1 MDAKKI
7 AGEQAAEFVKDGMT
21 VGLGTGSTAY
31 WAIMKV
37 GQLVKDGLRIQAV
50 CTSSN
55 TEQLAAQLGIP
66 IMDIN
71 EVDRVDLTIDGADEV
86 DPQYQLIKGG
96 GGALFREK
104 LVASISSQF
113 IVIVDES
120 KCVSSLGR
128 FPLPVEVAPFGW
140 NITNKQL
147 IQLGCQ
153 TQLRRAEQ
161 SPYITDN
168 GNYIIDCRFGVISN
182 PEELSIRLNGIPGVV
197 ENGLFV
203 NMTDIL
209 IVGSQSGVVRT
220 KMK

>member
-7 AGEQAAEFVKDGMT
+7 AGEQAVEFVKDGMI

-31 WAIMKV
+31 WAIMKI
-37 GQLVKDGLRIQAV
+37 GQLVKDGLRIRAV

-104 LVASISSQF
+104 LVASASSQF

-203 NMTDIL
+203 NRTDIL
-209 IVGSQSGVVRT
+209 IVGSQSGVIQT
-220 KMK
+220 KVK

>member
-7 AGEQAAEFVKDGMT
+7 AGKQAVEFVKDGMI

-31 WAIMKV
+31 WAIMKI
-37 GQLVKDGLRIQAV
+37 GKLVKDGLRIRAV

-71 EVDRVDLTIDGADEV
+71 EVDRIDLTIDGADEV

-104 LVASISSQF
+104 LVASASSQF

-147 IQLGCQ
+147 MQLGCQ

-203 NMTDIL
+203 NRTDIL
-209 IVGSQSGVVRT
+209 IVGSQSGVVQT
-220 KMK
+220 KVK